1 VTVAT
6 KKAPARKPA
15 EMGSLDYLQHALDD
29 LAHARDHARQDARA
43 WIDSAAERIRDARTD
58 LTERARDEAD
68 GVQSRLEQAS
78 DEALR
83 EFGRAAVRAQ
93 RTPEALTEMQTEIR
107 ARKRRLLV

>member
-1 VTVAT
+1 MTAAT

-15 EMGSLDYLQHALDD
+15 EKSSVDYLQHALGD
-29 LAHARDHARQDARA
+29 LVHAREQPTREAREG
-43 WIDSAAERIRDARTD
+43 IDSAMERIREVRTD
-58 LTERARDEAD
+58 LGARARDEAEEM
-68 GVQSRLEQAS
+68 QTRLEHAS

-107 ARKRRLLV
+107 SRKRALLV